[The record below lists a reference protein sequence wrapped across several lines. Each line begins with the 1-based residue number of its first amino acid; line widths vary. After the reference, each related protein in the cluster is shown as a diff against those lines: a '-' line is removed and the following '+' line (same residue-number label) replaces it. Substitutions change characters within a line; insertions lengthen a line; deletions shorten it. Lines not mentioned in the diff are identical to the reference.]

1 MRESVPKAPLAV
13 GSTRWVITLATMTAI
28 IALSIDMSLPA
39 QPVLVHQLGVADETA
54 QLTLSVFMIG
64 FAVAQLFVGYLSD
77 AWGRRRVLMIG
88 LALFTLA
95 GIGCALSPNIET
107 LLVCRALQGIGGS
120 AAPVVARAMVRD
132 TQPAAQAAR
141 LLSTM
146 LATLAI
152 APMVAPFIGGILLDL
167 LDWHAIFAFLAIV
180 GVVQLVIA
188 HTSLVE
194 TLPAD
199 KRNVPSARGL
209 VRTYREF
216 FSTPSALL
224 PLAVMCT
231 SFAGQFAYIADSP
244 FVYVE
249 GFGMSNQAYGIYFG
263 STAIALML
271 GSLTGSRMLKAGRA
285 PRAMLVVGTAVILV
299 GGIAVFA
306 GTRIDLGGPIDLA
319 FGYELDLAIAGFF
332 LPMLVYFFGVGLAGP
347 SAGALTLEPV
357 PHIAGTASAA
367 LGTLQMTSGA
377 IAGYIATKIGGS
389 SPRVFALVAAAMAVL
404 AALLAGSTVLLRR
417 RQSTLNSPIS
427 PPTIPS

>member
-1 MRESVPKAPLAV
+1 MRWCASLRESVPRKPLIV

-39 QPVLVHQLGVADETA
+39 QPVLVRTFGIAEETA
-54 QLTLSVFMIG
+54 QLTLSTFMIG

-77 AWGRRRVLMIG
+77 AFGRRRVLTAG
-88 LALFTLA
+88 LVLFTLSA
-95 GIGCALSPNIET
+95 IGCAIAPNIET
-107 LLVCRALQGIGGS
+107 LLVFRTLQGIGGS
-120 AAPVVARAMVRD
+120 AAPVVARAMIRD

-152 APMVAPFIGGILLDL
+152 APMIAPFIGGLLLDVL
-167 LDWHAIFAFLAIV
+167 EWHAIFAFLAIV

-194 TLPAD
+194 TLPVE
-199 KRNVPSARGL
+199 KRSVPSASGL
-209 VRTYREF
+209 VRNYREF
-216 FSTPSALL
+216 FSTRAALL

-244 FVYVE
+244 FVYVD
-249 GFGMSNQAYGIYFG
+249 GFGMSNQAYGLYFG
-263 STAIALML
+263 TTAVALML
-271 GSLTGSRMLKAGRA
+271 GSLTGARMLKAGRA
-285 PRAMLVVGTAVILV
+285 PSAMLVTGTAVILV
-299 GGIAVFA
+299 GGVAVFA
-306 GTRIDLGGPIDLA
+306 GTRLDLGGPIDLVGNYQ
-319 FGYELDLAIAGFF
+319 FDPAIAGFF

-377 IAGYIATKIGGS
+377 IAGYLATKIGGS
-389 SPRVFALVAAAMAVL
+389 SPRVFALIAMVMASI
-404 AALLAGSTVLLRR
+404 AALLAWSTVIARR
-417 RQSTLNSPIS
+417 RRR
-427 PPTIPS
+427 PS